1 MKKIKI
7 KTIFGSHQIYQEI
20 VNYPPEGVKYIG
32 VSKATAK
39 GEYYQNKK
47 IKEFFGNILKKI
59 NLPRMIFVRS
69 GNFDIVHSSRGIIP
83 ITNKPWVMDIEHVH
97 SFFGLDSRLIK
108 NKFWKKF
115 IERRLEEKNCKAILC
130 HCEATRQA
138 FFEYLDCSKFK
149 DKIKVLYPS
158 SHLINVKKEKND
170 KIIVISMVSDFLAK
184 AGPQIL
190 EAFSN
195 IEKRNKNVELWFRGN
210 VPEELKKKYNSEN
223 IQFINYFGNI
233 IPRDKLLEDF
243 YSKGNIFLYP
253 TLADSF
259 GYSLIDA
266 LVAGLP
272 IIGSNLFAVPEVVEN
287 EKNGIIIS
295 LPEYSLK
302 EGYYQYYPLEKMKKN
317 EKKIIN
323 GIENALEK
331 LIKNKNLRIKM
342 GKESYKKISTGKFSI
357 EKRNKQ
363 LKKIYEE
370 ALKD

>member
-149 DKIKVLYPS
+149 DKIKV
-158 SHLINVKKEKND
+158 
-170 KIIVISMVSDFLAK
+170 ISMVSDFLAK

-233 IPRDKLLEDF
+233 IPRDKLLKDF
-243 YSKGNIFLYP
+243 YSKGDIFLYP
-253 TLADSF
+253 TLSDSF

-266 LVAGLP
+266 LVSKMP
-272 IIGSNLFAVPEVVEN
+272 IIGTNLFAVPEIV
-287 EKNGIIIS
+287 EKNKNGLIIK
-295 LPEYSLK
+295 LPEYYLK
-302 EGYYQYYPLEKMKKN
+302 EGYFQYYPLNKLE
-317 EKKIIN
+317 EHQGEIVRS
-323 GIENALEK
+323 IETSLEK

-342 GKESYKKISTGKFSI
+342 GKESYKKISMGKFSI
-357 EKRNKQ
+357 ERRNKQ
-363 LKKIYEE
+363 LKKIYE
-370 ALKD
+370 